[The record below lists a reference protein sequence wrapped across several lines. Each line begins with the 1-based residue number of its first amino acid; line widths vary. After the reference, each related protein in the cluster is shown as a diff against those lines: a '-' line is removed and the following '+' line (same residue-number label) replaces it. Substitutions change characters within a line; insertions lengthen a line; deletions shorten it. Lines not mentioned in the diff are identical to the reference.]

1 MTGQPEPRVR
11 NKPEEVAAQA
21 VGAVGAVHNRPAVG
35 VARNTPAEAGE
46 VAHNKPVGAEEAV
59 HNNSAGAMV
68 RNIPVDQQSRTRN
81 LGRYPNRHAQ
91 CRSYPER
98 WPL

>member
-21 VGAVGAVHNRPAVG
+21 VGAVHNRPAVG
-35 VARNTPAEAGE
+35 VARNTPAVVVE
-46 VAHNKPVGAEEAV
+46 VAHNKPVGAEEAAR
-59 HNNSAGAMV
+59 NKSAGAMV
-68 RNIPVDQQSRTRN
+68 RNIPADQQSRTRN

-98 WPL
+98 